1 MMIKNR
7 MMASYGGWDGGSE
20 SNDGSEFD
28 KLINLMMA
36 NTGMMVLYWMM
47 PMNGSFVAN

>member
-1 MMIKNR
+1 MIKIR
-7 MMASYGGWDGGSE
+7 MMASYGGYDGGSE

-36 NTGMMVLYWMM
+36 DTGMMVSCWMM
-47 PMNGSFVAN
+47 SMNGLFVAN